1 MKLKMRIQL
10 PKVDNH
16 SPDLEEWQRNWER
29 YRNNVKSERLNMM
42 RRIIM

>member
-1 MKLKMRIQL
+1 MKLKMRRQL

-16 SPDLEEWQRNWER
+16 SPDFEEWQRNWER
-29 YRNNVKSERLNMM
+29 YGNNVKSERLIML